1 MLDGIIMPKA
11 DTPMAYRINK
21 INKFLYIGGI
31 IDPTHS
37 VIILSLFF
45 LLQLLVFHD
54 NYLS

>member
-1 MLDGIIMPKA
+1 MPKA